1 MSTLQNIK
9 QEAIAL
15 FAQKGYEATTLNDIA
30 SQVGIKK
37 PSLYVYFSSKEELFL
52 SVFDDLLQEYQSV
65 VHQMVEEAE
74 QAKLDQQLFILFKK
88 YILWFANERTK
99 SQFWNRALLF
109 PPAEIK
115 EELFLRMS
123 KVESGFLQKEAEI
136 IDRLMASGSMRKVEK
151 DEVLLSIR
159 SLRSGLLTAFLIN
172 PDLEQ
177 AKIDK
182 VWDQFWFG
190 IWRGGNV
197 DEGD

>member
-1 MSTLQNIK
+1 M
-9 QEAIAL
+9 
-15 FAQKGYEATTLNDIA
+15 LNVDN
-30 SQVGIKK
+30 
-37 PSLYVYFSSKEELFL
+37 VYFSSKEELFL

-182 VWDQFWFG
+182 VWGQFWFG

>member
-1 MSTLQNIK
+1 M
-9 QEAIAL
+9 
-15 FAQKGYEATTLNDIA
+15 LNVDN
-30 SQVGIKK
+30 
-37 PSLYVYFSSKEELFL
+37 VYFSSKEELFL